1 MVAAGYNVA
10 AMSNKSI
17 SMPEALYEYTL
28 ENWLREPEL
37 LRELRDETK
46 SLPNHNMQIS
56 PDQGQL
62 MGVLAKM
69 IGAKSYLEVGVF
81 TGYSCLSVALAL
93 PPEGKVVA
101 CDVSEEFT
109 SVAKRYW
116 KKAGVDGK
124 IDLRLAP
131 GVETLDQLIHEGRS
145 FDMAFI
151 DADKPNYLNY
161 YERCL
166 RLVRPGGVILIDNVL
181 WDGKV
186 ADVDERSPETEVIR
200 GVNRMLLGD
209 ERVDLALIPIADGL
223 TIARVR

>member
-1 MVAAGYNVA
+1 
-10 AMSNKSI
+10 MSNKSI
-17 SMPEALYEYTL
+17 SMSDALYEYTI
-28 ENWLREPEL
+28 ENWLREPEI
-37 LRELRDETK
+37 LRELREETK

-62 MGVLAKM
+62 MGVVAKL
-69 IGAKSYLEVGVF
+69 IGATSYLEVGVF
-81 TGYSCLSVALAL
+81 TGYSSLSVALAL
-93 PPEGKVVA
+93 PPDGTVVA

-109 SVAKRYW
+109 SVARRYW

-124 IDLRLAP
+124 IDLRLAE
-131 GVETLDQLIHEGRS
+131 GVVTLDALIREARQ

-166 RLVRPGGVILIDNVL
+166 RLVRQGGLILIDNVL
-181 WDGKV
+181 WSGKV
-186 ADVDERSPETEVIR
+186 ADVDDRQEETEVIR

-223 TIARVR
+223 TVARVR

>member
-1 MVAAGYNVA
+1 MA

-17 SMPEALYEYTL
+17 SMPDGLYEYTL

-37 LRELRDETK
+37 LRELREET
-46 SLPNHNMQIS
+46 SHLPNHNMQIS

-62 MGVLAKM
+62 MGVLAQLFGVKR
-69 IGAKSYLEVGVF
+69 YLEIGVF
-81 TGYSCLSVALAL
+81 TGYSSLSIALSL
-93 PPEGKVVA
+93 PADGRVVA

-109 SVAKRYW
+109 AVAQKYW
-116 KKAGVDGK
+116 KRAGVQSK
-124 IDLRLAP
+124 IDLRIGPAI
-131 GVETLDQLIHEGRS
+131 ETLDGLLAEKQT
-145 FDMAFI
+145 FDLAFI

-186 ADVDERSPETEVIR
+186 ADASDREEMTEFIR
-200 GVNRMLLGD
+200 GVNRFLHED
-209 ERVDLALIPIADGL
+209 ERIDLALIPVADGL
-223 TIARVR
+223 TVARVR

>member
-1 MVAAGYNVA
+1 MA
-10 AMSNKSI
+10 NKSI
-17 SMPEALYEYTL
+17 SMPDALYEYTI
-28 ENWLREPEL
+28 ENWLREPEI
-37 LRELRDETK
+37 LRELREETK

-62 MGVLAKM
+62 MGFLAKL
-69 IGAKSYLEVGVF
+69 IGAKTYLEVGVF
-81 TGYSCLSVALAL
+81 TGYSSLSVALAL
-93 PPEGKVVA
+93 PDDGAIVA

-109 SVAKRYW
+109 SVARRFW
-116 KKAGVDGK
+116 KKAGVERK
-124 IDLRLAP
+124 IDLRLAE
-131 GVETLDQLIHEGRS
+131 GTVTLDALIRDGRV

-166 RLVRPGGVILIDNVL
+166 RLVRKGGLILIDNVL

-186 ADVDERSPETEVIR
+186 ADIDDKEENTEVIR
-200 GVNRMLLGD
+200 GVNRMLHGD

-223 TIARVR
+223 TVARVR